1 MGSSAWH
8 DRTMPA
14 PAPASVSAIPV
25 DVGVIPVDVGSTLA
39 ALARTLDSDQL
50 SQALGRTMVSAPA
63 ESEPLGAVQLSAD
76 GRYEPIGCLGCGG
89 MGRVDAVWDRDLMRE
104 LAIKQLHTRLADD
117 GLSLRQFLWEARVT
131 AHLDHPNIVPV
142 HDLGLDANGQLYFTM
157 KRVRGRS
164 LAELCDLLIELAPAR
179 RNEIDCCLR
188 ATPEA
193 GEDRLIAE
201 YGPRKRRL
209 RVFVEICQAIAYAH
223 DRGVLHRDLKP
234 ANAMIGEF
242 GEVLVMDWG
251 LALPMRDRGDTAL
264 AQLMPADLQVTD
276 DKLHGTPRYM
286 APELLLGKPA
296 DVRTD
301 IYSLGVLLYE
311 LLALR
316 RPHDAT
322 SVPALVVQITEGT
335 FTPLSIAAPDLP
347 SSVVAV
353 VEQAMATDPQRR
365 YASVRELIEDVE
377 AVLEGLTPV
386 AEQASHITK
395 VRRYFWSR
403 DNPDAA
409 HIRVV
414 DLDLTAVAGGC
425 VGVALTLF
433 WLQGF
438 SWLLVAVLLCALAC
452 SVAPVRTY
460 LRVFRSGHRR
470 IERERERRA
479 QAPA

>member
-1 MGSSAWH
+1 
-8 DRTMPA
+8 MPA
-14 PAPASVSAIPV
+14 PAPAPAPVSTPAPTPA
-25 DVGVIPVDVGSTLA
+25 IPVDVGSTLA

-50 SQALGRTMVSAPA
+50 SQALGRTIISTPR
-63 ESEPLGAVQLSAD
+63 SEPSPLGAVQLSRD
-76 GRYEPIGCLGCGG
+76 GRYEPIASLGCGG

-164 LAELCDLLIELAPAR
+164 LAELCDLLAGLKPER
-179 RNEIDCCLR
+179 RREVDCCLR
-188 ATPEA
+188 AQPEP
-193 GEDRLIAE
+193 GEDRLVAE

-251 LALPMRDRGDTAL
+251 LALPMRDRGETAL
-264 AQLMPADLQVTD
+264 AQLMPADLQTTD

-286 APELLLGKPA
+286 APELLLGKPP

-322 SVPALVVQITEGT
+322 SVPALVVQITEGK
-335 FTPLSIAAPDLP
+335 FTPLSTAAPDLP

-377 AVLEGLTPV
+377 ALLEGLTPV

-403 DNPDAA
+403 DNPDTS
-409 HIRVV
+409 HIRLV
-414 DLDLTAVAGGC
+414 DLDLVGLT
-425 VGVALTLF
+425 GVAFGIAATLF
-433 WLQGF
+433 VLQG
-438 SWLLVAVLLCALAC
+438 LNALVLAALVVAAA
-452 SVAPVRTY
+452 SAIAPVRTY
-460 LRVFRSGHRR
+460 LRAVRSGHRR
-470 IERERERRA
+470 MARDRERERSRA
-479 QAPA
+479 GA

>member
-1 MGSSAWH
+1 MLA
-8 DRTMPA
+8 PA
-14 PAPASVSAIPV
+14 PAPISDS
-25 DVGVIPVDVGSTLA
+25 VIPVDVGSTLA

-50 SQALGRTMVSAPA
+50 SQALGRTIHSTPRS
-63 ESEPLGAVQLSAD
+63 ESDPLGGVKLSAD
-76 GRYEPIGCLGCGG
+76 GRYEPIASLGCGG

-104 LAIKQLHTRLADD
+104 LAVKQLHTRLADD

-164 LAELCDLLIELAPAR
+164 LAELCELLAGLAPER
-179 RNEIDCCLR
+179 RCQIDCCVR
-188 ATPEA
+188 AQSEP

-251 LALPMRDRGDTAL
+251 LALPMRDRGDAAL
-264 AQLMPADLQVTD
+264 TQLMPDDLQATD
-276 DKLHGTPRYM
+276 DKLRGTPRYM
-286 APELLLGKPA
+286 APELLLGKQA

-301 IYSLGVLLYE
+301 IYALGVLLYE

-322 SVPALVVQITEGT
+322 SVPALVVQITEGV
-335 FTPLSIAAPDLP
+335 FTPLATAAPDLP

-353 VEQAMATDPQRR
+353 VEKAMAKDPQHR

-377 AVLEGLTPV
+377 ALLEGLTPA

-403 DNPDAA
+403 DNPDTA
-409 HIRVV
+409 HIRLV
-414 DLDLTAVAGGC
+414 DLDLVGLT
-425 VGVALTLF
+425 GVAFGIGATVF
-433 WLQGF
+433 MLQGF
-438 SWLLVAVLLCALAC
+438 NEWVIGALVLGAASAI
-452 SVAPVRTY
+452 APMQTY
-460 LRVFRSGHRR
+460 LRAVRGGRRR
-470 IERERERRA
+470 IERDRERERARVGA
-479 QAPA
+479 

>member
-1 MGSSAWH
+1 MLVPV
-8 DRTMPA
+8 PA
-14 PAPASVSAIPV
+14 PALVS
-25 DVGVIPVDVGSTLA
+25 DSEIPVDVGSTLA

-50 SQALGRTMVSAPA
+50 SQAFGRTINSANSAGPA
-63 ESEPLGAVQLSAD
+63 ESELLGGVKLSAD
-76 GRYEPIGCLGCGG
+76 GRYEQIASLGCGG

-104 LAIKQLHTRLADD
+104 LAVKQLHTRLADD

-142 HDLGLDANGQLYFTM
+142 HDLGLDANGQLFFTM

-164 LAELCDLLIELAPAR
+164 LAELCDLLTGLPTER
-179 RNEIDCCLR
+179 RTEIDCCLR
-188 ATPEA
+188 AKPEP
-193 GEDRLIAE
+193 GEDCLVAE

-251 LALPMRDRGDTAL
+251 LALPMRERGDTAL
-264 AQLMPADLQVTD
+264 SQLMPADLQATD
-276 DKLHGTPRYM
+276 DKLRGTPRYM
-286 APELLLGKPA
+286 APELLLGKQA

-335 FTPLSIAAPDLP
+335 FTPLAIAAPDLP

-353 VEQAMATDPQRR
+353 VERAMACDPERR
-365 YASVRELIEDVE
+365 YASVRELMEDVE

-409 HIRVV
+409 HIRLV
-414 DLDLTAVAGGC
+414 DLDLIGVT
-425 VGVALTLF
+425 GVAFGIGATLF
-433 WLQGF
+433 MLQGF
-438 SWLLVAVLLCALAC
+438 SEWVLGALVVGAASA
-452 SVAPVRTY
+452 VAPAQTY
-460 LRVFRSGHRR
+460 LRAVRGGRR
-470 IERERERRA
+470 RMERDRERERARA
-479 QAPA
+479 GV

>member
-1 MGSSAWH
+1 MSAH
-8 DRTMPA
+8 
-14 PAPASVSAIPV
+14 ASASI
-25 DVGVIPVDVGSTLA
+25 VDVGSTLT

-50 SQALGRTMVSAPA
+50 SQALGRTTISARSPA
-63 ESEPLGAVQLSAD
+63 DGSGSEPLGAVQLAGHSQGGE
-76 GRYEPIGCLGCGG
+76 GRYQPLTELGCGG

-104 LAIKQLHTRLADD
+104 LAIKQLHGRLAGD

-157 KRVRGRS
+157 KRVQGRS
-164 LAELCDLLIELAPAR
+164 LAELIEQLATVGTERRAEVECCHRASPA
-179 RNEIDCCLR
+179 
-188 ATPEA
+188 T
-193 GEDRLIAE
+193 GEDPLVAE
-201 YGPRKRRL
+201 FGPRKRRL

-234 ANAMIGEF
+234 ANSMIGEF

-251 LALPMRDRGDTAL
+251 LALPMRGRSDAAL
-264 AQLMPADLQVTD
+264 AQLMPADLQATD

-286 APELLLGKPA
+286 APELLLGKPP

-301 IYSLGVLLYE
+301 IYALGVLLYE

-335 FTPLSIAAPDLP
+335 STPLAIAAPQLP
-347 SSVVAV
+347 SSIVAV
-353 VEQAMATDPQRR
+353 VDKAMAKDPERR

-377 AVLEGLTPV
+377 AVLEGLTPL

-403 DNPDAA
+403 SNPDAA
-409 HIRVV
+409 HIRIV
-414 DLDLTAVAGGC
+414 DLDLTAVCGGF

-433 WLQGF
+433 VLQGI
-438 SWLLVAVLLCALAC
+438 SWLFVLALLGAVVCA
-452 SVAPVRTY
+452 VAPVRTY
-460 LRVFRSGHRR
+460 LRVIRSGHLR
-470 IERERERRA
+470 IDRERERERRA
-479 QAPA
+479 RAGA

>member
-1 MGSSAWH
+1 MSA
-8 DRTMPA
+8 PVLA
-14 PAPASVSAIPV
+14 SAIH
-25 DVGVIPVDVGSTLA
+25 VDVGSTLA

-50 SQALGRTMVSAPA
+50 SQALGRTTIAAPQPQSQS
-63 ESEPLGAVQLSAD
+63 ESESGPLDAVQLSGE
-76 GRYEPIGCLGCGG
+76 GRYEPLGSLGSGG

-104 LAIKQLHTRLADD
+104 LAIKQLHGRLGRD
-117 GLSLRQFLWEARVT
+117 GLALRQFLWEARVT

-142 HDLGLDANGQLYFTM
+142 HDLGLDASGQLYFTM

-164 LAELCDLLIELAPAR
+164 LAELCDLLAGLEPER
-179 RNEIDCCLR
+179 RNEVDCCVR
-188 ATPEA
+188 AKQQA
-193 GEDRLIAE
+193 GEDRLVAE

-251 LALPMRDRGDTAL
+251 LALPIRERGDTAL
-264 AQLMPADLQVTD
+264 AQLMPADLAVTD

-301 IYSLGVLLYE
+301 IYALGVLLYE

-335 FTPLSIAAPDLP
+335 STPLSVAAPQLP
-347 SSVVAV
+347 SSIVAV
-353 VEQAMATDPQRR
+353 VEQAMAKDPERR

-403 DNPDAA
+403 SNPDAA

-414 DLDLTAVAGGC
+414 DLDLTALAGGC
-425 VGVALTLF
+425 VGVAATSF
-433 WLQGF
+433 WLQGP
-438 SWLLVAVLLCALAC
+438 SWLIAVALLCALAC
-452 SVAPVRTY
+452 AVAPVRTY
-460 LRVFRSGHRR
+460 LRVFQSGQRR

-479 QAPA
+479 RPDGTR